1 MAFDAYLKL
10 DGIEGE
16 STAKGNEKQIM
27 VESFSW
33 GASNPAQ
40 INPAGGGI
48 GTGRVTMSSFSI
60 QKRQDAT
67 SPELF
72 ECCCTG
78 KHIKKGWL
86 YVRKQG
92 GDQGVFHELEFE
104 TLIVESLQWSGA
116 SGGEDVPTES
126 VSFAFKKVTF
136 GFAKQKPDGK
146 MEAMKRKI
154 WDITKV
160 SAK

>member
-33 GASNPAQ
+33 GGSNPAE
-40 INPAGGGI
+40 ISPRGSGVGA
-48 GTGRVTMSSFSI
+48 GRVTLSSFSI
-60 QKRQDAT
+60 IKRQDSA

-72 ECCCTG
+72 EHLCTG
-78 KHIKKGWL
+78 QHIKKGWL

-92 GDQGVFHELEFE
+92 GTQGIFHELEFE
-104 TLIVESLQWSGA
+104 TLLVDSLQWSGS
-116 SGGEDVPTES
+116 SGGEDIPTEEA
-126 VSFAFKKVTF
+126 SFAFKKVTF
-136 GFAKQKPDGK
+136 GYAKQKKDGS

-154 WDITKV
+154 WDITLV
-160 SAK
+160 SK